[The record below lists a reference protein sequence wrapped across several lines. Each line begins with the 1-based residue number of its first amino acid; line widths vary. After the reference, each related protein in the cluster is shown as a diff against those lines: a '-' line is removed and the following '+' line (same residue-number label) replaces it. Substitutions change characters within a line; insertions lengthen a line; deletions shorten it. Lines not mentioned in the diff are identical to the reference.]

1 MIFTLVAACSV
12 LTEQRCDAS
21 CGDYLVHPGVS
32 GSHSLKG
39 SLSQSD
45 SPTNRPT
52 PVCPCQG
59 PGCSS
64 RSEVPTVPVP
74 VPPEIPVEWA
84 CFVEQIRDRG
94 DASHAWSLESE
105 LLLLRMSGQRLDR
118 PPQGRA

>member
-21 CGDYLVHPGVS
+21 CGDYLVHPGAS
-32 GSHSLKG
+32 GSHSLN
-39 SLSQSD
+39 QTD

-52 PVCPCQG
+52 PVCPCQR

-84 CFVEQIRDRG
+84 CFVAQIRDRD

-105 LLLLRMSGQRLDR
+105 LLLLLLRMSGQRLDR